1 MKKNWM
7 WMLLLPIA
15 AKPLIALAAGT
26 LTYGPVGTGGAAHAI
41 PIPSLLLLPLGIILA
56 IVGLRQLSRNRAQQ
70 ILGLLLTVGG
80 TVTAVSSGVYI
91 QETTASPATTELSE
105 QQGGSV
111 AVPIGPQDYRNTSGI
126 TLEIRSVNAPETYCV
141 SDNPISE
148 CLAGNTLEN
157 GAICQTSFTC
167 VSPVPAQA
175 IDDMAA
181 ITNGGNV
188 QINVLDNDLGTPI
201 SVLSFGS
208 SGATVGSFS
217 PDGTTVLSLPVAG
230 GTLDVTMTSS
240 GVFSALA
247 NGTSGASTVAVYYEM
262 ASANGSSDIGMVS
275 VQIGDLPSAVDDT
288 PATLGS
294 GNEYA
299 TDVGVTL
306 NIGAGVG
313 LLNNDT
319 LGTPAASLSQWGG
332 GDASVSA
339 DLIPNTSSPFAG
351 GTITVYSDGSFDL
364 VNPTVPGTYTF
375 DYQIQNSIG
384 SSTGTVAVEVLSP

>member
-1 MKKNWM
+1 
-7 WMLLLPIA
+7 
-15 AKPLIALAAGT
+15 
-26 LTYGPVGTGGAAHAI
+26 
-41 PIPSLLLLPLGIILA
+41 
-56 IVGLRQLSRNRAQQ
+56 
-70 ILGLLLTVGG
+70 
-80 TVTAVSSGVYI
+80 
-91 QETTASPATTELSE
+91 
-105 QQGGSV
+105 
-111 AVPIGPQDYRNTSGI
+111 
-126 TLEIRSVNAPETYCV
+126 
-141 SDNPISE
+141 
-148 CLAGNTLEN
+148 
-157 GAICQTSFTC
+157 
-167 VSPVPAQA
+167 
-175 IDDMAA
+175 
-181 ITNGGNV
+181 
-188 QINVLDNDLGTPI
+188 
-201 SVLSFGS
+201 
-208 SGATVGSFS
+208 
-217 PDGTTVLSLPVAG
+217 
-230 GTLDVTMTSS
+230 
-240 GVFSALA
+240 
-247 NGTSGASTVAVYYEM
+247 VYYEM

-294 GNEYA
+294 GNEYS
-299 TDVGVTL
+299 TDAGVTL